1 MRMDKKLIS
10 IVVPCFNEELT
21 VAKFYSEA
29 TRVFD
34 GYKHDIEIIFVNDGS
49 KDSTLDII
57 KSLAEKDSRVKGLS
71 FSRNFGH
78 QSAIICGF
86 EHAKGDAVVELD
98 CDLQDP
104 LKVVLQM
111 IEKWEEGYQV
121 VHGRR
126 IKRKG
131 ESIFKKATASI
142 YYSLLAKITKH
153 PVPRNTGDFK
163 LYDKVALK
171 AILSLPERE
180 KYIRGLASWVGFKQ
194 TFVDF
199 ERQERFAGETKYT
212 LKKMINLAKSG
223 IISNSDAPL
232 YLSLLFGGIVC
243 ALSILCFITF
253 IILAICGIS
262 LDLLVWLFPTL
273 TLLFSG
279 NWLFNAISNIYL
291 ARVYDETKKRP
302 DYILEEKINV
312 E

>member
-1 MRMDKKLIS
+1 MDKKLIS

-21 VAKFYSEA
+21 VEKFYSEA
-29 TRVFD
+29 VRVFN
-34 GYKHDIEIIFVNDGS
+34 GHKHDFEFIFVNDGS
-49 KDSTLDII
+49 KDTTFDII
-57 KSLAEKDSRVKGLS
+57 KRLASADNRVKGLS

-78 QSAIICGF
+78 QSAIICGY
-86 EHAKGDAVVELD
+86 EHAKGDAIVELD

-104 LKVVLQM
+104 LEVVLQM

-163 LYDKVALK
+163 LYDRVAMN
-171 AILSLPERE
+171 AILALPERE

-194 TFVDF
+194 AFVDF

-232 YLSLLFGGIVC
+232 YLSLLVGGLGC
-243 ALSILCFITF
+243 ALSLICFITF
-253 IILAICGIS
+253 IVLAICDIT
-262 LDLLVWLFPTL
+262 LPLTAWLFPTL
-273 TLLFSG
+273 ALLFSG
-279 NWLFNAISNIYL
+279 SWMFNAISNVYL
-291 ARVYDETKKRP
+291 ARVYDGVKNRP
-302 DYILEEKINV
+302 DYILSEKVNLD
-312 E
+312 

>member
-1 MRMDKKLIS
+1 MERKLIS
-10 IVVPCFNEELT
+10 IVVPCYNEELT
-21 VAKFYSEA
+21 VEKFYTEA
-29 TRVFD
+29 VRVFD
-34 GYKHDIEIIFVNDGS
+34 GHRHDFEFIFVNDGS
-49 KDSTLDII
+49 KDATLDII
-57 KSLAEKDSRVKGLS
+57 KSLAQKDNRVKGLS

-78 QSAIICGF
+78 QSAIICGY
-86 EHAKGDAVVELD
+86 EHAKGDAIVELD

-104 LKVVLQM
+104 LEVVLQM
-111 IEKWEEGYQV
+111 IDKWEEGYQV

-131 ESIFKKATASI
+131 ESIFKKVTASV

-163 LYDKVALK
+163 LYDRVAMN
-171 AILSLPERE
+171 AILALPERE

-194 TFVDF
+194 AFVDF

-232 YLSLLFGGIVC
+232 YLSLIFGVSFC
-243 ALSILCFITF
+243 LLSLLCFITF
-253 IILAICGIS
+253 IVLAICKIN
-262 LDLLVWLFPTL
+262 LPAVIWLFPTL

-279 NWLFNAISNIYL
+279 SWVFNAISNIYL
-291 ARVYDETKKRP
+291 ARVYDGVKNRP
-302 DYILEEKINV
+302 DYILSEKVNV
-312 E
+312 D